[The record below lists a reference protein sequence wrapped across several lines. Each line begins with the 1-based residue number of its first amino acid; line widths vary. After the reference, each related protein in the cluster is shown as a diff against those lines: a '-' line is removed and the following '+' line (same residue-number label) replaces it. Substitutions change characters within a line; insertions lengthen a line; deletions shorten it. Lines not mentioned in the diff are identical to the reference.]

1 MRIEVSVHQINQ
13 DSIKERFGALRSRY
27 GASVTLAR
35 VGERGGDEM
44 LEVIEEMNSTHA
56 EVDKNRPGASEKTL
70 TANIEI
76 SIPHNL
82 LAAMIN
88 AIHID
93 VHQRLETL
101 TMVAPLLGHQIDGL
115 AEDDAEL
122 LQGMIRKFNRELD
135 ELAEVSSLISQLNK
149 IRLAEL
155 PNSIDQEGFSEK
167 DFSDLE
173 ALLRG
178 DVFPDN

>member
-1 MRIEVSVHQINQ
+1 MHHIKQ
-13 DSIKERFGALRSRY
+13 DSVKERFGALRSKY

-35 VGERGGDEM
+35 IGEPGGDEM
-44 LEVIEEMNSTHA
+44 LEVIEEMNSTHV
-56 EVDKNRPGASEKTL
+56 EVDEKRPGASEKTL

-88 AIHID
+88 AIHTD
-93 VHQRLETL
+93 VHQRIDTFI
-101 TMVAPLLGHQIDGL
+101 MVAPLLGRQVDGL
-115 AEDDAEL
+115 PEDDAEL

-155 PNSIDQEGFSEK
+155 SNSIDQEGFSEK
-167 DFSDLE
+167 DMNDLE
-173 ALLRG
+173 ALLRDADSG
-178 DVFPDN
+178 N